1 MASWTMRQQYFD
13 DFPRSSMQGPDPTIR
28 HHCQDLLVGGRNS
41 KHHLMYW
48 DLLLDL
54 LGLLTLTVGFLFMD
68 SMGFGIIW
76 LIWDSFGIYG
86 D

>member
-1 MASWTMRQQYFD
+1 MAGQCTGNTSMI
-13 DFPRSSMQGPDPTIR
+13 FPGVPSRGPDPTIR

-54 LGLLTLTVGFLFMD
+54 LGLLTLTVGFFD
-68 SMGFGIIW
+68 G
-76 LIWDSFGIYG
+76 
-86 D
+86 